1 MKTLINVQHLHMSYG
16 NKKVL
21 TDINFEINQGDF
33 LTIIGENGSG
43 KSTLVKGLL
52 GLKPLDEGTVNYL
65 GVDLNQIGYLPQNT
79 QIQHDFPA
87 SVKEIVLSGCV
98 NRLKKRFFY
107 NAQDKQRMR
116 RQLQRLQIEDLANQ
130 HYIDLSI
137 GQRQRVLLARALCA
151 TDQLIILDE
160 PVTSLDPHITRSFYE
175 LLKELNQQGLTV
187 VMITHDISQVVD
199 AATKVLLLNGQV
211 QYFGNAQD
219 YLVDIP
225 QGGHDHA

>member
-1 MKTLINVQHLHMSYG
+1 MKTLINVQNLHMSYG

-21 TDINFEINQGDF
+21 TNINFEINQGDF

-52 GLKPLDEGTVNYL
+52 GLKSLDEGTVNYL

>member
-1 MKTLINVQHLHMSYG
+1 MKTLINVQNLHMSYG

-21 TDINFEINQGDF
+21 TNINFEINQGDF

-52 GLKPLDEGTVNYL
+52 GLKSLDEGTVNYL

-116 RQLQRLQIEDLANQ
+116 RQLRRLQIEDLANQ

-211 QYFGNAQD
+211 QYFGQAED

-225 QGGHDHA
+225 QGGHNHA

>member
-1 MKTLINVQHLHMSYG
+1 MKTLINVQNLHMSYG

-21 TDINFEINQGDF
+21 TNINFEINQGDF

-52 GLKPLDEGTVNYL
+52 GLKSLDEGTVNYL

-107 NAQDKQRMR
+107 NTQDKQRMR

-211 QYFGNAQD
+211 QYFGQAED

>member
-98 NRLKKRFFY
+98 NRLKNRFFY
-107 NAQDKQRMR
+107 NAQDKQRMH